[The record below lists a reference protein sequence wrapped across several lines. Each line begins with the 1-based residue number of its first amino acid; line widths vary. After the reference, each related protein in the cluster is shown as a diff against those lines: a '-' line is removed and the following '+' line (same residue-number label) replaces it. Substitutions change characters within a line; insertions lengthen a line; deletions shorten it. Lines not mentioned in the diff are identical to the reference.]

1 MLSEK
6 LLYTINDQIEHEL
19 FSSNLY
25 LAMAAYFEA
34 NSLPGFAH
42 WMEVQS
48 EEEREHALKFIEY
61 LNDVGGRVKIH
72 AISEPQSEWTSPLD
86 VFEHVLTHEKK
97 VTSLIHN
104 LYEIALQEKDYA
116 AQSML
121 KWFIDEQVEEEKNA
135 SLIVEQLKMFE
146 DHRGAILNIDH
157 HIGKRD
163 AD

>member
-61 LNDVGGRVKIH
+61 LNDVGGRVKIN

>member
-1 MLSEK
+1 MLSET
-6 LLYTINDQIEHEL
+6 LLNSINEQIEHEL

-34 NSLPGFAH
+34 NNLPGFAN
-42 WMEVQS
+42 WMRMQS
-48 EEEREHALKFIEY
+48 DEEREHALKFFDY
-61 LNDVGGRVKIH
+61 LNDVGAQAKIH
-72 AISEPQSEWTSPLD
+72 AIHAPPFEWTSALD

-97 VTSLIHN
+97 VTSLIHT
-104 LYEIALQEKDYA
+104 LYEIALKDKDYA

-135 SLIVEQLKMFE
+135 SLIVEQLKMLE
-146 DHRGAILNIDH
+146 DHRAIILHLDH
-157 HIGKRD
+157 RFGKHD

>member
-163 AD
+163 VD